1 MDSRFNSFYHDDFH
15 PFAER
20 FGAMF
25 AECQRRSNRPFWYTS
40 LMWTAN
46 RQFDENNAWIRQF
59 CADVLARR
67 RASPS
72 DKDGLFSAM
81 LNRRDPVSGLQLS
94 DSIIID
100 NMITFLFAGLSA
112 PLPKARSVKGKI

>member
-1 MDSRFNSFYHDDFH
+1 MKTML
-15 PFAER
+15 
-20 FGAMF
+20 G
-25 AECQRRSNRPFWYTS
+25 
-40 LMWTAN
+40 
-46 RQFDENNAWIRQF
+46 IRQF

-94 DSIIID
+94 NSIIID
-100 NMITFLFAGLSA
+100 NMITFLLAGLSA
-112 PLPKARSVKGKI
+112 PLPQACVCERQDLSQCDA

>member
-15 PFAER
+15 PFAQR

-25 AECQRRSNRPFWYTS
+25 AECQRRSNRPAWYTS
-40 LMWTAN
+40 LMWGAN
-46 RQFDENNAWIRQF
+46 KQFDENNAWIRDF
-59 CADVLARR
+59 CADVLARH

-72 DKDGLFSAM
+72 DKDDLLSAM
-81 LNRRDPVSGLQLS
+81 LYRKDPVTGLQLS

-112 PLPKARSVKGKI
+112 SRVRPVKGNT